1 VQVLWAFIWE
11 TYFHFEDQIAFI
23 WSDSRGVKIC
33 KHVPEEVQDAARA
46 AIDGPPEKKLKTV
59 AGSSNNEV
67 TNAISASAQ
76 EQNNEV
82 MAQQGDALSLEEL
95 EYWIASFAVEEID
108 RKNFCIDDYRKNH
121 A

>member
-1 VQVLWAFIWE
+1 V
-11 TYFHFEDQIAFI
+11 TG
-23 WSDSRGVKIC
+23 RGVKIC

-82 MAQQGDALSLEEL
+82 MAQQGDALSLEAL
-95 EYWIASFAVEEID
+95 EDWIASFTVEEID
-108 RKNFCIDDYRKNH
+108 RKNAGSTSQHHPCAPCPGVSLARSICKAFK
-121 A
+121 

>member
-1 VQVLWAFIWE
+1 MLTHTKV
-11 TYFHFEDQIAFI
+11 TG
-23 WSDSRGVKIC
+23 RGVKIC
-33 KHVPEEVQDAARA
+33 KHVPEEVHDA
-46 AIDGPPEKKLKTV
+46 AIDGPPGKKLKTV